1 MTAQNLA
8 CSIYVFTSD
17 IMVPLGLEVTAPA
30 TPNIAFNFLL
40 KLPKVIY
47 TGKALFAI

>member
-1 MTAQNLA
+1 MWNFGGIDCTEP
-8 CSIYVFTSD
+8 VM
-17 IMVPLGLEVTAPA
+17 MVPLGLEVTAPA